1 MTHFRILRAPSNIF
15 PSPRGPLLV
24 SVERRDVSSEDNSCW
39 QTSVQEKGLEY
50 SIPFGAPGEEK
61 TGWLEAGP
69 ENSHE
74 WPGLGKYREYPEAK
88 PASSWRDHTAR
99 EAAKEEWLRAS
110 EAYDQKRNADPAY
123 RAAQSELM
131 ELQLHEPQLLPAFF
145 GFGNSRLW
153 LCRGNVI
160 RLESKEPE
168 SVRDKSTDILSIK
181 HFILRREKQYERVRR
196 EVEALENIE
205 KLAGAIREPIPDSVR
220 LFVWQRDRGK
230 CVKCG
235 SQQRLE
241 FDHIIP
247 VAEAGSSTE
256 RNVQL
261 LCETCNRS
269 KGATI

>member
-1 MTHFRILRAPSNIF
+1 MSQAKITLLGKLRF
-15 PSPRGPLLV
+15 
-24 SVERRDVSSEDNSCW
+24 SE
-39 QTSVQEKGLEY
+39 EKGLEY
-50 SIPFGAPGEEK
+50 SISFGAPGEEK

-74 WPGLGKYREYPEAK
+74 WPGLGKYPESPEAK
-88 PASSWRDHTAR
+88 PASSWRDRSAR

-123 RAAQSELM
+123 RAAQSQLM
-131 ELQLHEPQLLPAFF
+131 KLQLREPQLLPAFF
-145 GFGNSRLW
+145 GFGNHRLW
-153 LCRGNVI
+153 LYRENVL

-168 SVRDKSTDILSIK
+168 SVRDKSTDVLTIK
-181 HFILRREKQYERVRR
+181 HFVLRRQRQYERVHR

-205 KLAGAIREPIPDSVR
+205 KLEGATRERIPDSVR
-220 LFVWQRDRGK
+220 LFVWQRDRGQ
-230 CVKCG
+230 CVKCR

-247 VAEAGSSTE
+247 VAEGGSSTE